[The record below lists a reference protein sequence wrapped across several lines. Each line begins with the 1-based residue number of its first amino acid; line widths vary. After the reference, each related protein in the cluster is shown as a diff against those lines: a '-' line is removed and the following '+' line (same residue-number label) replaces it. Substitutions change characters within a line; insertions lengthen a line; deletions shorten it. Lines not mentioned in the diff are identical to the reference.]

1 MGITGEARGLR
12 PLSAQ
17 MTFKR
22 FVEVGR
28 VAIICYGPDAGKLCT
43 IVNILDHNR
52 VLVDGP
58 MPLTGVHRHEIGI
71 KRIMLT
77 DLKVTVPLN
86 ASQKV
91 LTKQWEE
98 EGTLSKW
105 ESTGWSKKLRARKLR
120 AQTTDYELF
129 QVMLARKERST
140 ARKAAC
146 A

>member
-58 MPLTGVHRHEIGI
+58 MPITSVHRHEIGV

-77 DLKVTVPLN
+77 DLKVTIPIN
-86 ASQKV
+86 ASQKKLV
-91 LTKQWEE
+91 KIWEE
-98 EGTLSKW
+98 EDTLAKW
-105 ESTGWSKKLRARKLR
+105 ESSSWAKKLRARKLR
-120 AQTTDYELF
+120 AATTDFERF
-129 QVMLARKERST
+129 QVMLARKERSA
-140 ARKAAC
+140 ARSAAC

>member
-1 MGITGEARGLR
+1 
-12 PLSAQ
+12 

-28 VAIICYGPDAGKLCT
+28 VALICYGPDAGKLCT

-58 MPLTGVHRHEIGI
+58 MPLTGVHRQEIGI

-77 DLKVTVPLN
+77 DLKVAIKLN
-86 ASQKV
+86 ATQKS
-91 LTKQWEE
+91 LMKQWEE
-98 EGTLSKW
+98 EGTLAKW
-105 ESTGWSKKLRARKLR
+105 ESTSWAKKLRARKLR
-120 AQTTDYELF
+120 SETTDFDRF
-129 QVMLARKERST
+129 QVMLARKERSA